1 MTSILIQNYIILKTE
16 EQLYNAQCINKELS
30 LGKEE
35 MRNKARLS
43 CSNIINYSIICYKMH
58 SSNLFKVHYFIE
70 YIASFKMACL
80 ESICIDKK
88 EQLKNK
94 F

>member
-1 MTSILIQNYIILKTE
+1 MKYRDQSHPYKAICNHDLYELNSDIICEIESMTSILIQNYIILKTE

-43 CSNIINYSIICYKMH
+43 
-58 SSNLFKVHYFIE
+58 
-70 YIASFKMACL
+70 
-80 ESICIDKK
+80 
-88 EQLKNK
+88 
-94 F
+94 